1 MQTTDA
7 NTDNKFMAELY
18 KLLSEEQTCDDTQ
31 CLISN
36 LPLEENSVKLVCG
49 HKFNYNAI
57 FNEIKYQK
65 RPNHLETQKLY
76 RSELKCPYCRT
87 IQKGLLPS
95 RENFQNID
103 GVNWPKKYQFK
114 ANSCGYIYKSGK
126 RKGNSCGRKCFEK
139 YCDAH
144 GKIIAAR
151 EAKKAQKEEKNA
163 TKKSKLTYKILMRK
177 KKAELIQLAKDYG
190 VGFIAKDT
198 KKILSNNIL
207 NKHTQLYPI
216 KNLCI
221 PIPADANLYQNVVI
235 TI

>member
-7 NTDNKFMAELY
+7 NTDNNFMKELY
-18 KLLSEEQTCDDTQ
+18 KLLSEDQTCDDTL

-95 RENFQNID
+95 RKNFENID

-114 ANSCGYIYKSGK
+114 ANLCGYIYKSGK
-126 RKGNSCGRKCFEK
+126 RKGNKCGRKCFNK

-151 EAKKAQKEEKNA
+151 EAKKTKKEEKQ
-163 TKKSKLTYKILMRK
+163 KKPNLTYKILMRK
-177 KKAELIQLAKDYG
+177 KKAELIQMAKDYG
-190 VGFIAKDT
+190 VSDKGT

-207 NKHTQLYPI
+207 TKHNQLYPT
-216 KNLCI
+216 KDLCI
-221 PIPADANLYQNVVI
+221 TMPMLEDLYQNVVI
-235 TI
+235 TV